1 MATSPELA
9 ERLLKRFKGVPNFD
23 ITDAQELVDDAVQ
36 VHGLDPSA
44 TIPVD
49 KVNLILLYAQAQ
61 GALQIALSTA
71 HYFSFQDGE
80 ESIDKS
86 SVSDRYRNLANDL
99 RSEYERE
106 RNAQAGSR
114 FRAMRRLDR

>member
-23 ITDAQELVDDAVQ
+23 ITDAQELVDDAAQ

-61 GALQIALSTA
+61 GALQIALYTA

-86 SVSDRYRNLANDL
+86 GVSDRYRNLANDL

-106 RNAQAGSR
+106 KYEQTGAH
-114 FRAMRRLDR
+114 FRTMRRLDR

>member
-9 ERLLKRFKGVPNFD
+9 ERLLKRFNGVPNFD
-23 ITDAQELVDDAVQ
+23 ITDAQELVDDAAQ

-86 SVSDRYRNLANDL
+86 GVSDRYRNLANEL

-106 RNAQAGSR
+106 KYEQTGAH
-114 FRAMRRLDR
+114 FRTMRRLDR

>member
-23 ITDAQELVDDAVQ
+23 ITDAQELVDDAAQ

-86 SVSDRYRNLANDL
+86 GVSDRYRNLADDL
-99 RSEYERE
+99 MDEYERE
-106 RNAQAGSR
+106 KYEQTGAH
-114 FRAMRRLDR
+114 FRTMRRLDR